1 MSGIFVAI
9 VGPSGVGKDS
19 LLRFAQDRLGDKITL
34 VRRVVTRSADGNGEE
49 HDSLSEEAFRRAE
62 QDGAFALSWSAHGL
76 SYGLPVSLEDDLARG
91 QIVLANLSRR
101 VIPQLMRLYPDAVVV
116 SVTADRDVI
125 AERLHRR
132 GRETP
137 ESVEARLSR
146 TIAGDPLLASTIVID
161 NSGALEVAG
170 ERLVRLLQ
178 DMLGVSA

>member
-1 MSGIFVAI
+1 MSGAFVAI
-9 VGPSGVGKDS
+9 VGPSGAGKDS
-19 LLRFAQDRLGDKITL
+19 LLRFAQERLGDKITL

-49 HDSLSEEAFRRAE
+49 HDSLSEDAFRQAQ

-76 SYGLPVSLEDDLARG
+76 SYGLPISLQDDLARG

-101 VIPQLMRLYPDAVVV
+101 VIPQVMALYPDAVVV
-116 SVTADRDVI
+116 SVTADRAVI

-137 ESVEARLSR
+137 ERIEARLSR
-146 TIAGDPLLASTIVID
+146 MIAGDPLPASTIVID
-161 NSGALEVAG
+161 NSGGLEAAGGQLVA
-170 ERLVRLLQ
+170 LLQ